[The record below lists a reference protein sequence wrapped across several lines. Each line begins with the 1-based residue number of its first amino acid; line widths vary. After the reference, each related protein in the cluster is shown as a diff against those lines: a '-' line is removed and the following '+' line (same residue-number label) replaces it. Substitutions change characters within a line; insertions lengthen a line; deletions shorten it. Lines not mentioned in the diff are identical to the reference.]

1 VAKQCGGKRRRDRI
15 EEIVLKTNL
24 LPKLAPLFG
33 RAIAPA
39 RLLPA
44 IVAVAIAFAPAAEAQ
59 DKVLNVY
66 SARHY
71 QTDEQLYGEFTRQT
85 GVKINRIEL
94 GDEPLLERMKSE
106 GDKSPA
112 DVVLLVDATR
122 LYRAQTDGLFQPIES
137 KVLTERI
144 PAEFR
149 ASDNSWFGF
158 SNRARVI
165 VYNKANV
172 DAKDVQTYE
181 SLADPGNKG
190 KVCTR
195 SGSHPYNLSLFGAMI
210 EHHGLEKTE
219 AWLKG
224 VVANMARSPKG
235 GDTDQI
241 KAVASGECG
250 IALTNTYYW
259 VRLMRSDKAADQEVV
274 SKVGMV
280 WPNQKTT
287 GVHMNLAGG
296 AVARY
301 APNKA
306 TAVQFLE
313 YLASDQA
320 QAYFA
325 NGNNEWPTV
334 KTARTG
340 NEALAALGEFKA
352 DKMATDK
359 MAARSTDAQKL
370 LDKVGYK

>member
-1 VAKQCGGKRRRDRI
+1 M
-15 EEIVLKTNL
+15 TSL
-24 LPKLAPLFG
+24 LRFPALNALFATPAAALIPALFG
-33 RAIAPA
+33 A
-39 RLLPA
+39 LLGPSLA
-44 IVAVAIAFAPAAEAQ
+44 LAQ
-59 DKVLNVY
+59 EKVLNVY

-122 LYRAQTDGLFQPIES
+122 LFRAQKDGLFQPVKS

-149 ASDNSWFGF
+149 ARDNTWFGF
-158 SNRARVI
+158 SSRARVI
-165 VYNKANV
+165 VYNKASV
-172 DAKDVQTYE
+172 DPKDVQTYE
-181 SLADPGNKG
+181 SLADPKNKG

-210 EHHGLEKTE
+210 EHVGLEQTE

-224 VVANMARSPKG
+224 IVANEARSPKG

-250 IALTNTYYW
+250 VALSNTYYW
-259 VRLMRSDKAADQEVV
+259 VRLMRSDKPADQEVV
-274 SKVGMV
+274 SKVAMV
-280 WPNQKTT
+280 WPNQSTT
-287 GVHMNLAGG
+287 GAHMNLAGG

-301 APNKA
+301 APNRA
-306 TAVQFLE
+306 TATQFLE
-313 YLASDQA
+313 YLASDRA

-334 KTARTG
+334 NTAETG
-340 NEALAALGEFKA
+340 NQALEALGTFKA
-352 DKMATDK
+352 DKIPTDR
-359 MAARSTDAQKL
+359 MAARSVDAQML
-370 LDKVGYK
+370 LDKVGFK

>member
-1 VAKQCGGKRRRDRI
+1 M
-15 EEIVLKTNL
+15 KT
-24 LPKLAPLFG
+24 LPLPSLSALPALS
-33 RAIAPA
+33 AVPA
-39 RLLPA
+39 RLRAPA
-44 IVAVAIAFAPAAEAQ
+44 AALLSAVAVAVGFAPAAQAQ
-59 DKVLNVY
+59 EKVLNIY

-71 QTDEQLYGEFTRQT
+71 QTDELLYGGFTKQT

-122 LYRAQTDGLFQPIES
+122 LFRAQKDGLFQPVES
-137 KVLTERI
+137 KVLKERI

-149 ASDNSWFGF
+149 ASDNTWFGF

-165 VYNKANV
+165 VYNKDSV
-172 DAKDVQTYE
+172 DPKDVQTYE
-181 SLADPGNKG
+181 SLADPKNKG

-195 SGSHPYNLSLFGAMI
+195 SGSHPYNLSLFGSVI
-210 EHHGLEKTE
+210 EHIGLEKTE

-224 VVANMARSPKG
+224 IVANQARSPKG

-250 IALTNTYYW
+250 VALTNTYYW
-259 VRLMRSDKAADQEVV
+259 VRLMRSDKPEDKEVV
-274 SKVGMV
+274 SKVAMV
-280 WPNQKTT
+280 WPNQSTT

-301 APNKA
+301 APNKE

-320 QAYFA
+320 QTYFA

-334 KTARTG
+334 KSAKTG
-340 NEALAALGEFKA
+340 NEALESLGDFKA
-352 DKMATDK
+352 DKMPTDK
-359 MAARSTDAQKL
+359 MAARSVDAQKL

>member
-1 VAKQCGGKRRRDRI
+1 VKK
-15 EEIVLKTNL
+15 KL
-24 LPKLAPLFG
+24 LPRSSAFSWHAG
-33 RAIAPA
+33 TPA
-39 RLLPA
+39 ALLPVLA
-44 IVAVAIAFAPAAEAQ
+44 AAAIAFAPAADAQ

-71 QTDEQLYGEFTRQT
+71 QTDEQLYGEFSRQT

-122 LYRAQTDGLFQPIES
+122 LFRAQKEGLFQPVQS
-137 KVLTERI
+137 KLLSERI

-149 ASDNSWFGF
+149 AGDNTWFGF
-158 SNRARVI
+158 SSRARVI
-165 VYNKANV
+165 VYNKDSV
-172 DAKDVQTYE
+172 DPKDVQTYE
-181 SLADPGNKG
+181 SLADPKNKG

-210 EHHGLEKTE
+210 EHHGLQKTE
-219 AWLKG
+219 TWLEG
-224 VVANMARSPKG
+224 LVANMARSPKG

-250 IALTNTYYW
+250 VALTNTYYW

-274 SKVGMV
+274 SKVGMI
-280 WPNQKTT
+280 WPNQGTT

-296 AVARY
+296 AVARH
-301 APNKA
+301 APNKE
-306 TAVQFLE
+306 TAVKFLE

-352 DKMATDK
+352 DKIPTDK

>member
-1 VAKQCGGKRRRDRI
+1 M
-15 EEIVLKTNL
+15 KTKL
-24 LPKLAPLFG
+24 LPGRLAATW
-33 RAIAPA
+33 RAAAPA
-39 RLLPA
+39 LLLPA
-44 IVAVAIAFAPAAEAQ
+44 VAAVAFALAPAAQAQ

-71 QTDEQLYGEFTRQT
+71 QTDEQLYGEFARQT

-122 LYRAQTDGLFQPIES
+122 LFRAQKEGLFQPVES

-149 ASDNSWFGF
+149 AADNSWFGF
-158 SNRARVI
+158 SSRARVI
-165 VYNKANV
+165 VYNKDNV
-172 DAKDVQTYE
+172 DPKDVQTYE
-181 SLADPGNKG
+181 SLADPKNKG

-210 EHHGLEKTE
+210 EHHGVEKTE
-219 AWLKG
+219 GWLKG
-224 VVANMARSPKG
+224 LVANMARSPKG

-259 VRLMRSDKAADQEVV
+259 VRLTRSDKPADQEVV
-274 SKVGMV
+274 GKVGMV
-280 WPNQKTT
+280 WPNQATT

-296 AVARY
+296 AVARH
-301 APNKA
+301 APNKQI
-306 TAVQFLE
+306 AVQFLE

-334 KTARTG
+334 KSAKTG
-340 NEALAALGEFKA
+340 NEALAALGDFKA
-352 DKMATDK
+352 DKMATDR
-359 MAARSTDAQKL
+359 MAARSPEAQML

>member
-1 VAKQCGGKRRRDRI
+1 MVQMPGF
-15 EEIVLKTNL
+15 
-24 LPKLAPLFG
+24 PAPS
-33 RAIAPA
+33 
-39 RLLPA
+39 RLLA
-44 IVAVAIAFAPAAEAQ
+44 APAAALVSTLIAVALGAAPDAQAQ
-59 DKVLNVY
+59 DKVLNLY

-94 GDEPLLERMKSE
+94 GDEPLLERLKSE

-122 LYRAQTDGLFQPIES
+122 LFRARQEGLFQPVES

-144 PAEFR
+144 PTEFR
-149 ASDNSWFGF
+149 AADNTWFGF
-158 SNRARVI
+158 SSRARVI

-172 DAKDVQTYE
+172 DPKTVQTYE
-181 SLADPGNKG
+181 SLADPVNKN

-210 EHHGLEKTE
+210 EHTGLEKTE

-224 VVANMARSPKG
+224 IVANEARSPKG

-250 IALTNTYYW
+250 VALTNTYYW
-259 VRLMRSDKAADQEVV
+259 VRLMRSETPADKEIV

-280 WPNQKTT
+280 WPNQATT

-306 TAVQFLE
+306 NAVRFLE
-313 YLASDQA
+313 YLSSDQA
-320 QAYFA
+320 QSYFA

-334 KTARTG
+334 ITAETG
-340 NEALAALGEFKA
+340 NQALTSLGNFKA
-352 DKMATDK
+352 DKLPTDK
-359 MAARSTDAQKL
+359 MAARSGEAQKL

>member
-1 VAKQCGGKRRRDRI
+1 MKS
-15 EEIVLKTNL
+15 L
-24 LPKLAPLFG
+24 LPGSPAPNGREAGMAPLPSKFQG
-33 RAIAPA
+33 GVRAVFTGLFAA
-39 RLLPA
+39 ALALPA
-44 IVAVAIAFAPAAEAQ
+44 LAQ
-59 DKVLNVY
+59 AQEKVLNVY

-122 LYRAQTDGLFQPIES
+122 LFRAQKDGLFQPVES
-137 KVLTERI
+137 KVLTQRI

-149 ASDNSWFGF
+149 ASDNTWFGF
-158 SNRARVI
+158 SSRARVI

-172 DAKDVQTYE
+172 DPKDVQTYE
-181 SLADPGNKG
+181 SLADPKNKG

-210 EHHGLEKTE
+210 EHVGLEKTE

-224 VVANMARSPKG
+224 IVANQARSPKG

-250 IALTNTYYW
+250 VALTNTYYW
-259 VRLMRSDKAADQEVV
+259 VRLMRSDKPADQEVV

-280 WPNQKTT
+280 WPNQATT

-296 AVARY
+296 AVARHS
-301 APNKA
+301 PNRA

-334 KTARTG
+334 DSAETG
-340 NEALAALGEFKA
+340 NQALQSLGTFKA
-352 DKMATDK
+352 DKMRTDR
-359 MAARSTDAQKL
+359 MAARSVDAQKL
-370 LDKVGYK
+370 LDQVGYK

>member
-1 VAKQCGGKRRRDRI
+1 MKKFPLPGRPA
-15 EEIVLKTNL
+15 L
-24 LPKLAPLFG
+24 LALVH
-33 RAIAPA
+33 APA
-39 RLLPA
+39 AALLPA
-44 IVAVAIAFAPAAEAQ
+44 AVAAALCLSPAAHAQ
-59 DKVLNVY
+59 EKVLNVY

-71 QTDEQLYGEFTRQT
+71 QTDELLYGGFTKQT

-112 DVVLLVDATR
+112 DIALLVDATR
-122 LYRAQTDGLFQPIES
+122 LFRAQKDGLFQPVES

-149 ASDNSWFGF
+149 ASDNTWFGF
-158 SNRARVI
+158 SARARVI
-165 VYNKANV
+165 VYNKDTVNP
-172 DAKDVQTYE
+172 KDVQTYE
-181 SLADPGNKG
+181 SLADPKNKG

-210 EHHGLEKTE
+210 EQVGLEKTE
-219 AWLKG
+219 ALLEG
-224 VVANMARSPKG
+224 IVANQARSPKG

-241 KAVASGECG
+241 KAVASGECAV
-250 IALTNTYYW
+250 ALTNTYYW
-259 VRLMRSDKAADQEVV
+259 VRLMKSDKPEDKEVV

-280 WPNQKTT
+280 WPNQATT

-301 APNKA
+301 APNKE

-334 KTARTG
+334 KSAKTG
-340 NEALAALGEFKA
+340 NQTLESLGEFKS
-352 DKMATDK
+352 DDMPTDK

>member
-1 VAKQCGGKRRRDRI
+1 
-15 EEIVLKTNL
+15 L
-24 LPKLAPLFG
+24 LA
-33 RAIAPA
+33 
-39 RLLPA
+39 
-44 IVAVAIAFAPAAEAQ
+44 APAAALVSTLIAAALGAAPSAQAQ
-59 DKVLNVY
+59 DKVLNLY

-94 GDEPLLERMKSE
+94 GDEPLLERLKSE

-122 LYRAQTDGLFQPIES
+122 LFRARQEGLFQPVES

-144 PAEFR
+144 PTEFR
-149 ASDNSWFGF
+149 AADNTWFGF
-158 SNRARVI
+158 SSRARVI
-165 VYNKANV
+165 VYNKASV
-172 DAKDVQTYE
+172 DPKTVQTYE
-181 SLADPGNKG
+181 SLADPANKN

-210 EHHGLEKTE
+210 EHAGLEKTE

-224 VVANMARSPKG
+224 IVANEARSPKG

-250 IALTNTYYW
+250 VALTNTYYW
-259 VRLMRSDKAADQEVV
+259 VRLMRSETPADKEIV

-280 WPNQKTT
+280 WPNQATT

-306 TAVQFLE
+306 NAVRFLE
-313 YLASDQA
+313 YLSSDQA
-320 QAYFA
+320 QSYFA

-334 KTARTG
+334 ITAETG
-340 NEALAALGEFKA
+340 NQALTSLGNFKA
-352 DKMATDK
+352 DKLPTDK
-359 MAARSTDAQKL
+359 MAARSGEAQKL

>member
-1 VAKQCGGKRRRDRI
+1 MYQSPAFPTLSR
-15 EEIVLKTNL
+15 L
-24 LPKLAPLFG
+24 LAS
-33 RAIAPA
+33 PA
-39 RLLPA
+39 AALLPA
-44 IVAVAIAFAPAAEAQ
+44 VTAAVLAGSSPAAQAQ
-59 DKVLNVY
+59 DKVLNLY

-94 GDEPLLERMKSE
+94 GDEPLLERLKSE
-106 GDKSPA
+106 GDKSPP
-112 DVVLLVDATR
+112 DVVVLVYATR
-122 LYRAQTDGLFQPIES
+122 LFCARQEGLFQPVES
-137 KVLTERI
+137 KVLSERI

-149 ASDNSWFGF
+149 ATDNTWFGF
-158 SNRARVI
+158 SSRARVI

-172 DAKDVQTYE
+172 DPKDVATYE
-181 SLADPGNKG
+181 SLADPVNRN

-210 EHHGLEKTE
+210 EHVGLEKTE
-219 AWLKG
+219 NWLKG
-224 VVANMARSPKG
+224 IVANQARSPKG

-241 KAVASGECG
+241 KAVASGECSV
-250 IALTNTYYW
+250 ALTNTYYW
-259 VRLMRSDKAADQEVV
+259 VRMMRSDAPADKEAVT
-274 SKVGMV
+274 KVGMV
-280 WPNQKTT
+280 WPNQATT

-306 TAVQFLE
+306 TAVRFLE
-313 YLASDQA
+313 YLSSDQA
-320 QAYFA
+320 QTYFA

-334 KTARTG
+334 VTAETANPALESLG
-340 NEALAALGEFKA
+340 NFKA
-352 DKMATDK
+352 DKISTDR

>member
-1 VAKQCGGKRRRDRI
+1 MTHPLPRR
-15 EEIVLKTNL
+15 T
-24 LPKLAPLFG
+24 A
-33 RAIAPA
+33 RATP
-39 RLLPA
+39 R
-44 IVAVAIAFAPAAEAQ
+44 FAPAAALLSGPLLSGLVAAVLGASPAAHAQ

-71 QTDEQLYGEFTRQT
+71 QTDEQLYSEFTRQT
-85 GVKINRIEL
+85 GARINRIEL
-94 GDEPLLERMKSE
+94 GDEPLLERLKSE

-112 DVVLLVDATR
+112 DVILLVDATR
-122 LYRAQTDGLFQPIES
+122 LFRAQQEGLFQPVSS
-137 KVLTERI
+137 KTLTDRI

-149 ASDNSWFGF
+149 ASDNTWFGF
-158 SNRARVI
+158 SSRARVI

-172 DAKDVQTYE
+172 DPTNVQTYE
-181 SLADPGNKG
+181 SLADPVNRN

-195 SGSHPYNLSLFGAMI
+195 SGSHPYNLSLFGSMI
-210 EHHGLEKTE
+210 EHVGLEKTE
-219 AWLKG
+219 SWLKG
-224 VVANMARSPKG
+224 VVANQARSPKG

-259 VRLMRSDKAADQEVV
+259 VRLLRSDTPADKEVV

-280 WPNQKTT
+280 WPNQATT

-301 APNKA
+301 APNKT

-313 YLASDQA
+313 YLSSDAA
-320 QAYFA
+320 QAHFA
-325 NGNNEWPTV
+325 NGNNEWPTAG
-334 KTARTG
+334 TAETG
-340 NEALAALGEFKA
+340 NPALQSLGGFKA
-352 DKMATDK
+352 DKMPTDR
-359 MAARSTDAQKL
+359 MAARSNDAQKL

>member
-1 VAKQCGGKRRRDRI
+1 MATH
-15 EEIVLKTNL
+15 VLAT
-24 LPKLAPLFG
+24 
-33 RAIAPA
+33 RVR
-39 RLLPA
+39 RLLPRISA
-44 IVAVAIAFAPAAEAQ
+44 FTALLAAVSLPLAPAAVAQ
-59 DKVLNVY
+59 EKILNVY

-71 QTDEQLYGEFTRQT
+71 QTDEQLYGEFAKRT
-85 GVKINRIEL
+85 GVKINRIEM
-94 GDEPLLERMKSE
+94 GDEPLLERLRAE

-112 DVVLLVDATR
+112 DVVLMVDATR
-122 LYRAQTDGLFQPIES
+122 LFRAQDQGLFQPIES
-137 KVLTERI
+137 KLLTERI

-149 ASDNSWFGF
+149 ASDNTWFGF

-165 VYNKANV
+165 VYNK
-172 DAKDVQTYE
+172 DMIDPKDVQTYQ
-181 SLADPGNKG
+181 SLGDPRNKG

-210 EHHGLEKTE
+210 EHMGTAKTE
-219 AWLKG
+219 QWLQG
-224 VVANMARSPKG
+224 IVDNQARAPKG

-259 VRLMRSDKAADQEVV
+259 VRLLRSDKSADKEVV

-280 WPNQKTT
+280 WPNQEST

-296 AVARY
+296 AVARH
-301 APNKA
+301 APHKA
-306 TAVQFLE
+306 IAIEFLE

-325 NGNNEWPTV
+325 NGNNEWPVV
-334 KTARTG
+334 KGVKTG
-340 NEALAALGEFKA
+340 NEALESLGTFKA
-352 DKMATDK
+352 DKVATDK
-359 MAARSTDAQKL
+359 MAAQSGEAQKL

>member
-1 VAKQCGGKRRRDRI
+1 
-15 EEIVLKTNL
+15 
-24 LPKLAPLFG
+24 LATHV
-33 RAIAPA
+33 R
-39 RLLPA
+39 RLLPGISA
-44 IVAVAIAFAPAAEAQ
+44 LTALVAAVSLSLTPAAGAQ
-59 DKVLNVY
+59 EKTLNVY

-71 QTDEQLYGEFTRQT
+71 QTDEQLYGEFSKRT

-94 GDEPLLERMKSE
+94 GDEPLLERLRAE

-112 DVVLLVDATR
+112 DVVLMVDATR
-122 LYRAQTDGLFQPIES
+122 LFRAQDQGLFQPIES
-137 KVLTERI
+137 KLLTERI

-149 ASDNSWFGF
+149 ASDNTWFGF

-165 VYNKANV
+165 VYNRVMV
-172 DAKDVQTYE
+172 DPKDVQTYQL
-181 SLADPGNKG
+181 LADPRNKG

-210 EHHGLEKTE
+210 EHMGPAKTE
-219 AWLKG
+219 QWLRG
-224 VVANMARSPKG
+224 IVDNQARAPKG

-250 IALTNTYYW
+250 VALTNTYYW
-259 VRLMRSDKAADQEVV
+259 VRLLRSDKSADKEVV

-280 WPNQKTT
+280 WPNQEST

-296 AVARY
+296 AVARN
-301 APNKA
+301 APHKA
-306 TAVQFLE
+306 IAVEFLE

-325 NGNNEWPTV
+325 NGNNEWPVV
-334 KTARTG
+334 KGVKTG
-340 NEALAALGEFKA
+340 NEALESLGPFKA
-352 DKMATDK
+352 DKVATDK
-359 MAARSTDAQKL
+359 MAAQSGEAQKL

>member
-1 VAKQCGGKRRRDRI
+1 LRRASRRRHPLQ
-15 EEIVLKTNL
+15 EIVLKTRQPPTIPAL
-24 LPKLAPLFG
+24 RKRAPTTG
-33 RAIAPA
+33 
-39 RLLPA
+39 
-44 IVAVAIAFAPAAEAQ
+44 VAVLALACAVLGFAPAAGAQ

-71 QTDEQLYGEFTRQT
+71 QTDEQLYGEFTKQT

-122 LYRAQTDGLFQPIES
+122 LFRAQQEGLFQPVES
-137 KVLTERI
+137 KVLTDRI

-149 ASDNSWFGF
+149 ATDNSWFGF
-158 SNRARVI
+158 SSRARVI

-172 DAKDVQTYE
+172 DPKNVQTYE
-181 SLADPGNKG
+181 SLADPVNRN

-210 EHHGLEKTE
+210 EHVGLEKTE

-224 VVANMARSPKG
+224 IVANQARSPKG

-250 IALTNTYYW
+250 VALTNTYYW
-259 VRLMRSDKAADQEVV
+259 VRMMRSDTAADKEAVA
-274 SKVGMV
+274 KVGMV
-280 WPNQKTT
+280 WPNQATT

-301 APNKA
+301 SPNRA
-306 TAVQFLE
+306 TAVRFLE
-313 YLASDQA
+313 YLSSDQA
-320 QAYFA
+320 QHYFA

-334 KTARTG
+334 MTAETG
-340 NEALAALGEFKA
+340 NQALESLGTFKA
-352 DKMATDK
+352 DKMPTDR
-359 MAARSTDAQKL
+359 MAARSVDAQKL
-370 LDKVGYK
+370 LDKVGFK